1 MKNFMEYQTYNLP
14 NGIKL
19 IHKPVKSIVAHA
31 GIIINTGSR
40 DEHEKEHGIAHF
52 IEHMIFKGTK
62 KRKAF
67 HVLSRLEDVGGELN
81 AYTSKEE
88 TCIYA
93 SFMIKDYQR
102 AFELLSDI
110 VFNSSFPERDI
121 EKEKE
126 VIIEEI
132 NSYLDQPGEQIF
144 DDFEELIY
152 DNASIGR
159 NILGTPEK
167 LRKLS
172 KNTLNRF
179 IQQHYNTDQ
188 MVVCSVGNLSFS
200 RLVKYFEK
208 HFGNVPSN
216 SRKQQREEIGIYRP
230 VKKMLEKNTF
240 QSHCIIG
247 NRAYDLNDK
256 RRTDLHLLNNI
267 LGGQGLNSRLN
278 LSLREK
284 NGYAYNIESNYSPY
298 FDTGVL
304 SIYFGTDRKN
314 LDKSINLTYKE
325 FDKLKT
331 KKLGQIQ
338 LARAKRQL
346 TGQLMRS
353 SEINENLMLAIGKS
367 FLVYGKVES
376 PEEINRKIETITAS
390 GLIEVANEILDN
402 DQLSMLVY
410 R

>member
-1 MKNFMEYQTYNLP
+1 MEYQTYILS

-19 IHKPVKSIVAHA
+19 IHKPVKSPVAHA

-40 DEHEKEHGIAHF
+40 DENEEEHGIAHF

-67 HVLSRLEDVGGELN
+67 HILSRLEDVGGELN

-88 TCIYA
+88 TCVYA
-93 SFMIKDYQR
+93 SFMKEDYQR
-102 AFELLSDI
+102 AFELISDI
-110 VFNSSFPERDI
+110 VFNSSFPER
-121 EKEKE
+121 ELMKEKE

-152 DNASIGR
+152 KNAPIGR
-159 NILGTPEK
+159 SILGTPEK

-172 KNTLNRF
+172 KNTLIRF
-179 IQQHYNTDQ
+179 IQKHYNTDQ
-188 MVVCSVGNLSFS
+188 IIVCSVGNLSFP
-200 RLVKYFEK
+200 RLIKYFEK
-208 HFGNVPSN
+208 HFGSVPATY
-216 SRKQQREEIGIYRP
+216 RTWQR
-230 VKKMLEKNTF
+230 KNTGSYHPEIKIIDKETY

-284 NGYAYNIESNYSPY
+284 KGYAYNIESNYSPY

-314 LDKSINLTYKE
+314 LEKSINLTYKE

-331 KKLGQIQ
+331 QKLGEIQ
-338 LARAKRQL
+338 LARAKRQI

-367 FLVYGKVES
+367 YLVYGKVET
-376 PEEINRKIETITAS
+376 PEEINRKIEAITAS
-390 GLIEVANEILDN
+390 ELMEIANEILN
-402 DQLSMLVY
+402 TDQLSMLAY
-410 R
+410 K

>member
-1 MKNFMEYQTYNLP
+1 MEYQTYTLS

-19 IHKPVKSIVAHA
+19 IHKQVKSPVAHA

-40 DEHEKEHGIAHF
+40 DENKEEHGIAHF

-67 HVLSRLEDVGGELN
+67 HILSRLEDVGGELN

-93 SFMIKDYQR
+93 SFMKEDYQR
-102 AFELLSDI
+102 AFELISDI
-110 VFNSSFPERDI
+110 VFNSSFPER
-121 EKEKE
+121 ELKKEKE

-152 DNASIGR
+152 KNAPIGR
-159 NILGTPEK
+159 SILGTPEK

-172 KNTLNRF
+172 KNTLNWF
-179 IQQHYNTDQ
+179 ILQHYNTDQ
-188 MVVCSVGNLSFS
+188 MVVCSVGNLSFP
-200 RLVKYFEK
+200 RLVKFFEK
-208 HFGNVPSN
+208 YFGNVPA
-216 SRKQQREEIGIYRP
+216 IYRTWKR
-230 VKKMLEKNTF
+230 KKAGSYHPEIKIIDKDTY

-284 NGYAYNIESNYSPY
+284 NGYAYNVESNYSLY

-314 LDKSINLTYKE
+314 LEKSINLTYKE
-325 FDKLKT
+325 FNKLKT
-331 KKLGQIQ
+331 KKLGEIQ
-338 LARAKRQL
+338 LARAKRQII
-346 TGQLMRS
+346 GQLMRS

-367 FLVYGKVES
+367 YLVYGKVET

-390 GLIEVANEILDN
+390 GLMEIANEILNTDH
-402 DQLSMLVY
+402 LSMLAY
-410 R
+410 K

>member
-1 MKNFMEYQTYNLP
+1 MEYQTHTLS

-19 IHKPVKSIVAHA
+19 IHKPVKSPVAHA

-40 DEHEKEHGIAHF
+40 DEHEEEHGIAHF

-67 HVLSRLEDVGGELN
+67 HILSRLEDVGGELN

-93 SFMIKDYQR
+93 SFMKEDYQR
-102 AFELLSDI
+102 AFELISDI
-110 VFNSSFPERDI
+110 VFNSSFPDRELK
-121 EKEKE
+121 KEKE

-152 DNASIGR
+152 KNAPIGR
-159 NILGTPEK
+159 SILGTPEK
-167 LRKLS
+167 LRKLT

-188 MVVCSVGNLSFS
+188 IIVCSVGNLSFS

-208 HFGNVPSN
+208 YFSNVPATYRTWQ
-216 SRKQQREEIGIYRP
+216 RKKAGSYHPEIKIIDKDTY
-230 VKKMLEKNTF
+230 

-314 LDKSINLTYKE
+314 LEKSINLTYKE

-331 KKLGQIQ
+331 KKLGEIQ
-338 LARAKRQL
+338 LARAKRQI
-346 TGQLMRS
+346 TGQLLRS

-367 FLVYGKVES
+367 YLVYGKVET
-376 PEEINRKIETITAS
+376 PEEINRKIEVITAS
-390 GLIEVANEILDN
+390 GLMEIANEILDT
-402 DQLSMLVY
+402 DQLSMLAY
-410 R
+410 K

>member
-1 MKNFMEYQTYNLP
+1 MEYQTYILS

-19 IHKPVKSIVAHA
+19 IHKPVKSPVAHA

-40 DEHEKEHGIAHF
+40 DEHEEEHGIAHF

-67 HVLSRLEDVGGELN
+67 HILSRLEDVGGELN

-93 SFMIKDYQR
+93 SFMKEDYQR
-102 AFELLSDI
+102 AFELISDI
-110 VFNSSFPERDI
+110 VFNSSFPER
-121 EKEKE
+121 ELKKEKE

-152 DNASIGR
+152 KNAPIGR
-159 NILGTPEK
+159 SILGTPEK

-172 KNTLNRF
+172 KNALNRF

-188 MVVCSVGNLSFS
+188 IIVCSVGKLSFP

-208 HFGNVPSN
+208 YFSNVPATHRTWQ
-216 SRKQQREEIGIYRP
+216 RKKAGFYHPEIKIIDKDTY
-230 VKKMLEKNTF
+230 

-314 LDKSINLTYKE
+314 LEKSINLTHKE

-331 KKLGQIQ
+331 QKLGQIQ

-346 TGQLMRS
+346 MGQLMRS

-367 FLVYGKVES
+367 FLVYGNVET
-376 PEEINRKIETITAS
+376 PEEINRKIEAITAS
-390 GLIEVANEILDN
+390 GLMEIANEILDS
-402 DQLSMLVY
+402 DQLSMLAY
-410 R
+410 K

>member
-1 MKNFMEYQTYNLP
+1 MEYQTYILS

-19 IHKPVKSIVAHA
+19 IHKPAKSLVAHA

-40 DEHEKEHGIAHF
+40 DENEEEHGIAHF
-52 IEHMIFKGTK
+52 IEHMVFKGTK

-67 HVLSRLEDVGGELN
+67 HILSRLEDVGGELN

-88 TCIYA
+88 TCVYA
-93 SFMIKDYQR
+93 SFMKEDYQR
-102 AFELLSDI
+102 AFELISDI
-110 VFNSSFPERDI
+110 VFNSSFPER
-121 EKEKE
+121 ELMKEKE

-152 DNASIGR
+152 KNAPIGR
-159 NILGTPEK
+159 SILGTPEK

-172 KNTLNRF
+172 KNTLIRF
-179 IQQHYNTDQ
+179 IQKHYNTDQ
-188 MVVCSVGNLSFS
+188 MVVCSVGNLSFP

-208 HFGNVPSN
+208 HFGSVPATYRTWQ
-216 SRKQQREEIGIYRP
+216 RKNAGSYHPEIKIIDKETY
-230 VKKMLEKNTF
+230 

-314 LDKSINLTYKE
+314 LEKSINLTYKE

-331 KKLGQIQ
+331 QKLGEIQ
-338 LARAKRQL
+338 LARAKRQI

-367 FLVYGKVES
+367 YLVYGKVET
-376 PEEINRKIETITAS
+376 PEEINRKIEAITAS
-390 GLIEVANEILDN
+390 ELMEIANEILN
-402 DQLSMLVY
+402 TDQLSMLAY
-410 R
+410 K

>member
-1 MKNFMEYQTYNLP
+1 MEYQTYILS

-19 IHKPVKSIVAHA
+19 IHKPVKSSVAHA

-40 DEHEKEHGIAHF
+40 DEHKEEHGIAHF

-93 SFMIKDYQR
+93 SFMKKDYQR

-110 VFNSSFPERDI
+110 VFNSSFPEREL

-152 DNASIGR
+152 ENAPIGR
-159 NILGTPEK
+159 SILGTPEK

-188 MVVCSVGNLSFS
+188 IIVCSVGNLSFP

-208 HFGNVPSN
+208 YFINVPTAYRTWQ
-216 SRKQQREEIGIYRP
+216 RKKAGYYHPEIKIIDKDTY
-230 VKKMLEKNTF
+230 

-314 LDKSINLTYKE
+314 LEKSISLTYKE

-367 FLVYGKVES
+367 FLVYGKVET
-376 PEEINRKIETITAS
+376 PEEISWKIEAITAS
-390 GLIEVANEILDN
+390 GLMEIANEILDT
-402 DQLSMLVY
+402 DQLSMLAY
-410 R
+410 K

>member
-1 MKNFMEYQTYNLP
+1 MEYQTYILS

-19 IHKPVKSIVAHA
+19 IHKPVKSPVAHA

-40 DEHEKEHGIAHF
+40 DEHEEEHGIAHF

-67 HVLSRLEDVGGELN
+67 YVLSRLEDVGGELN

-93 SFMIKDYQR
+93 SFMKKDYQR

-110 VFNSSFPERDI
+110 VFNSSFPEREL

-152 DNASIGR
+152 KNAPIGR
-159 NILGTPEK
+159 SILGTPEK

-188 MVVCSVGNLSFS
+188 IIVCSVGNLSFP

-208 HFGNVPSN
+208 YFINVPTAYRTWQ
-216 SRKQQREEIGIYRP
+216 RKKAGYYHPEIKIIDKDTY
-230 VKKMLEKNTF
+230 

-314 LDKSINLTYKE
+314 LEKSIKLTYKE

-338 LARAKRQL
+338 LVRAKRQL

-367 FLVYGKVES
+367 FLVYGKVET
-376 PEEINRKIETITAS
+376 PEEISWKIEAITAS
-390 GLIEVANEILDN
+390 GLMEIANEILDT
-402 DQLSMLVY
+402 DQLSMLAY
-410 R
+410 K

>member
-1 MKNFMEYQTYNLP
+1 MEYQTYILS

-19 IHKPVKSIVAHA
+19 IHKPVKSPVAHA

-40 DEHEKEHGIAHF
+40 DEHDEEHGIAHF

-67 HVLSRLEDVGGELN
+67 HILSRLEDVGGELN

-93 SFMIKDYQR
+93 SFMKEDYQR
-102 AFELLSDI
+102 AFELISDI
-110 VFNSSFPERDI
+110 VFNSSFPER
-121 EKEKE
+121 ELKKEKE

-152 DNASIGR
+152 KNAPIGR
-159 NILGTPEK
+159 SILGTPEK
-167 LRKLS
+167 LRKLT

-188 MVVCSVGNLSFS
+188 IIVCSVGNLSFS

-208 HFGNVPSN
+208 YFGNVPATY
-216 SRKQQREEIGIYRP
+216 RTWQREKAGSYHPEIKIIDKETY
-230 VKKMLEKNTF
+230 

-314 LDKSINLTYKE
+314 LEKSINLTYKE

-331 KKLGQIQ
+331 KKLGEIQ
-338 LARAKRQL
+338 LARAKRQII
-346 TGQLMRS
+346 GQLMRS

-367 FLVYGKVES
+367 YLVYGKVET
-376 PEEINRKIETITAS
+376 PEEINRKIEVITAS
-390 GLIEVANEILDN
+390 GLMEIANEILDT

-410 R
+410 K

>member
-1 MKNFMEYQTYNLP
+1 MEYQTYILS

-19 IHKPVKSIVAHA
+19 IHKPVKSPVAHA

-40 DEHEKEHGIAHF
+40 DEHKEEHGIAHF

-67 HVLSRLEDVGGELN
+67 HILSRLEDVGGELN

-93 SFMIKDYQR
+93 SFMKEDYQR
-102 AFELLSDI
+102 AFELISDI
-110 VFNSSFPERDI
+110 VFNSSFPER
-121 EKEKE
+121 ELKKEKE

-152 DNASIGR
+152 KNAPIGR
-159 NILGTPEK
+159 SILGTPEK
-167 LRKLS
+167 LRKLT

-188 MVVCSVGNLSFS
+188 IIVCSVGKLSFS

-208 HFGNVPSN
+208 YFGNVPATYRTWQ
-216 SRKQQREEIGIYRP
+216 RKKAGFYHPE
-230 VKKMLEKNTF
+230 KKIIDKETY

-314 LDKSINLTYKE
+314 LEKSISLTYKE

-331 KKLGQIQ
+331 KKLGEIQ

-346 TGQLMRS
+346 KGQLMRS
-353 SEINENLMLAIGKS
+353 AEINENLMLAIGKS
-367 FLVYGKVES
+367 YLVYGKVET
-376 PEEINRKIETITAS
+376 PEEINRKIEAITAS
-390 GLIEVANEILDN
+390 GLMEIANEILDI
-402 DQLSMLVY
+402 DQLSMLAY
-410 R
+410 K

>member
-1 MKNFMEYQTYNLP
+1 MEYQTYILS

-19 IHKPVKSIVAHA
+19 IHKPVKSPVAHA
-31 GIIINTGSR
+31 GIFINTGSR
-40 DEHEKEHGIAHF
+40 DENEEEHGIAHF

-67 HVLSRLEDVGGELN
+67 HILSRLEDVGGELN

-88 TCIYA
+88 TCVYA
-93 SFMIKDYQR
+93 SFMKEDYQR
-102 AFELLSDI
+102 AFELISDI
-110 VFNSSFPERDI
+110 VFNSSFPER
-121 EKEKE
+121 ELMKEKE

-152 DNASIGR
+152 KNAPIGR
-159 NILGTPEK
+159 SILGTPEK
-167 LRKLS
+167 LRKLT

-188 MVVCSVGNLSFS
+188 IIVCSVGNLSFS

-208 HFGNVPSN
+208 YFSNVPATYRTWQ
-216 SRKQQREEIGIYRP
+216 RKKAGSYHPEIKIIDKDTY
-230 VKKMLEKNTF
+230 

-314 LDKSINLTYKE
+314 LEKSINLTYKE

-331 KKLGQIQ
+331 KKLGEIQ
-338 LARAKRQL
+338 LARAKRQI
-346 TGQLMRS
+346 TGQLLRS

-367 FLVYGKVES
+367 YLVYGKVET
-376 PEEINRKIETITAS
+376 PEEINRKIEVITAS
-390 GLIEVANEILDN
+390 GLMEIANEILDT
-402 DQLSMLVY
+402 DQLSMLAY
-410 R
+410 K

>member
-1 MKNFMEYQTYNLP
+1 MEYQTYTLS
-14 NGIKL
+14 NGIRL
-19 IHKPVKSIVAHA
+19 IHKPVKSPVAHA

-40 DEHEKEHGIAHF
+40 DENKEEHGIAHF

-67 HVLSRLEDVGGELN
+67 HILSRLEDVGGELN

-93 SFMIKDYQR
+93 SFMKEDYPR
-102 AFELLSDI
+102 AFELISDI
-110 VFNSSFPERDI
+110 VFNSSFPER
-121 EKEKE
+121 ELKKEKE

-152 DNASIGR
+152 ENAPIGR
-159 NILGTPEK
+159 SILGTPEK

-188 MVVCSVGNLSFS
+188 IIVCSVGKLSFS

-208 HFGNVPSN
+208 YFNNVPTTYRTWQR
-216 SRKQQREEIGIYRP
+216 RKAGFYHPEIKIINKDTY
-230 VKKMLEKNTF
+230 

-256 RRTDLHLLNNI
+256 RRTDLFLLNNI

-314 LDKSINLTYKE
+314 LEKSISLTYKE

-367 FLVYGKVES
+367 FLVYGKVETA
-376 PEEINRKIETITAS
+376 EEISRKIEAITAS
-390 GLIEVANEILDN
+390 GLMEIANEILDTN
-402 DQLSMLVY
+402 QLSMLAY
-410 R
+410 K

>member
-1 MKNFMEYQTYNLP
+1 MEYQTYILS

-19 IHKPVKSIVAHA
+19 IHKPVKSPVAHA

-40 DEHEKEHGIAHF
+40 DEHEEEHGIAHF

-93 SFMIKDYQR
+93 SFMKKDYQR
-102 AFELLSDI
+102 AFELISDI
-110 VFNSSFPERDI
+110 VFNSSFPEREL

-152 DNASIGR
+152 KNAPIGR
-159 NILGTPEK
+159 SILGTPEK

-188 MVVCSVGNLSFS
+188 IIVCSVGN
-200 RLVKYFEK
+200 
-208 HFGNVPSN
+208 
-216 SRKQQREEIGIYRP
+216 
-230 VKKMLEKNTF
+230 
-240 QSHCIIG
+240 
-247 NRAYDLNDK
+247 
-256 RRTDLHLLNNI
+256 
-267 LGGQGLNSRLN
+267 
-278 LSLREK
+278 
-284 NGYAYNIESNYSPY
+284 
-298 FDTGVL
+298 
-304 SIYFGTDRKN
+304 
-314 LDKSINLTYKE
+314 
-325 FDKLKT
+325 
-331 KKLGQIQ
+331 
-338 LARAKRQL
+338 
-346 TGQLMRS
+346 
-353 SEINENLMLAIGKS
+353 
-367 FLVYGKVES
+367 
-376 PEEINRKIETITAS
+376 
-390 GLIEVANEILDN
+390 
-402 DQLSMLVY
+402 
-410 R
+410 

>member
-1 MKNFMEYQTYNLP
+1 MEYQTYILS

-19 IHKPVKSIVAHA
+19 IHKPVKSPVAHA

-40 DEHEKEHGIAHF
+40 DEHEEEHGIAHF

-93 SFMIKDYQR
+93 SFMKKDYQR

-110 VFNSSFPERDI
+110 VFNSSFPEREL

-152 DNASIGR
+152 KNAPIGR
-159 NILGTPEK
+159 SILGTPEK

-188 MVVCSVGNLSFS
+188 IIVCSVGNLSFP

-208 HFGNVPSN
+208 YFINVPTAYRTWQ
-216 SRKQQREEIGIYRP
+216 RKKAGYYHPEIKIIDKDTY
-230 VKKMLEKNTF
+230 

-314 LDKSINLTYKE
+314 LEKSIKLTYKE

-338 LARAKRQL
+338 LVRAKRQL

-367 FLVYGKVES
+367 FLVYGKVET
-376 PEEINRKIETITAS
+376 PEEISWKIEAITAS
-390 GLIEVANEILDN
+390 GLMEIANEILDT
-402 DQLSMLVY
+402 DQLSMLAY
-410 R
+410 K

>member
-1 MKNFMEYQTYNLP
+1 MEYQTYILS

-19 IHKPVKSIVAHA
+19 IHKPVKSPVAHA

-40 DEHEKEHGIAHF
+40 DEHEEEHGIAHF

-67 HVLSRLEDVGGELN
+67 HILSRLEDVGGELN

-93 SFMIKDYQR
+93 SFMKEDYQR
-102 AFELLSDI
+102 AFELISDI
-110 VFNSSFPERDI
+110 VFNSSFPEREL

-152 DNASIGR
+152 KNAPIGR
-159 NILGTPEK
+159 SILGTPEK

-172 KNTLNRF
+172 KNALNRF

-188 MVVCSVGNLSFS
+188 IIVCSVGKLSFP

-208 HFGNVPSN
+208 YFSNVPATHRTWQ
-216 SRKQQREEIGIYRP
+216 RKKAGFYHPEINIIDKDTY
-230 VKKMLEKNTF
+230 

-314 LDKSINLTYKE
+314 LEKSINLTHKE

-331 KKLGQIQ
+331 QKLGQIQ

-346 TGQLMRS
+346 MGQLMRS

-367 FLVYGKVES
+367 YLVYGNVET
-376 PEEINRKIETITAS
+376 PEEINRKIEAITAS
-390 GLIEVANEILDN
+390 GLMEIANEILDTN
-402 DQLSMLVY
+402 QLSMLAY
-410 R
+410 K

>member
-1 MKNFMEYQTYNLP
+1 MK
-14 NGIKL
+14 
-19 IHKPVKSIVAHA
+19 
-31 GIIINTGSR
+31 
-40 DEHEKEHGIAHF
+40 
-52 IEHMIFKGTK
+52 
-62 KRKAF
+62 
-67 HVLSRLEDVGGELN
+67 
-81 AYTSKEE
+81 
-88 TCIYA
+88 
-93 SFMIKDYQR
+93 KDYQR

-110 VFNSSFPERDI
+110 VFNSSFPEREL

-152 DNASIGR
+152 ENAPIGR
-159 NILGTPEK
+159 SILGTPEK

-188 MVVCSVGNLSFS
+188 IIVCSVGNLSFP

-208 HFGNVPSN
+208 YFINVPATYRTWQ
-216 SRKQQREEIGIYRP
+216 RKKAGLYHPEIKIIDKDTY
-230 VKKMLEKNTF
+230 

-314 LDKSINLTYKE
+314 LEKSISLTYKE

-367 FLVYGKVES
+367 FLVYGKVET
-376 PEEINRKIETITAS
+376 PEEINRKIEAITAS
-390 GLIEVANEILDN
+390 GLMEIANEILDT
-402 DQLSMLVY
+402 DQLSMLAY
-410 R
+410 K

>member
-1 MKNFMEYQTYNLP
+1 MEYQTYILS

-19 IHKPVKSIVAHA
+19 IHKPVKSPVAHA

-40 DEHEKEHGIAHF
+40 DEHEEEHGIAHF

-93 SFMIKDYQR
+93 SFMKKDYQR
-102 AFELLSDI
+102 AFELISDI
-110 VFNSSFPERDI
+110 VFNSSFPER
-121 EKEKE
+121 ELKKEKE

-152 DNASIGR
+152 KNAPIGR
-159 NILGTPEK
+159 SILGTPEK

-188 MVVCSVGNLSFS
+188 IIVCSVGNLSFS

-208 HFGNVPSN
+208 YFNNVPATYRTWQ
-216 SRKQQREEIGIYRP
+216 RKKAGSYYPEIKIIDKETY
-230 VKKMLEKNTF
+230 

-284 NGYAYNIESNYSPY
+284 NGYAYNVESNYSPY

-304 SIYFGTDRKN
+304 SIYFGTDRQN
-314 LDKSINLTYKE
+314 LEKSINLTYKE

-367 FLVYGKVES
+367 FLVYGKVET
-376 PEEINRKIETITAS
+376 PEEISRKIEAITAS
-390 GLIEVANEILDN
+390 GLMEIANEILDT
-402 DQLSMLVY
+402 DQLSMLAY
-410 R
+410 K

>member
-1 MKNFMEYQTYNLP
+1 MEYQTYILS

-19 IHKPVKSIVAHA
+19 IHKPVKSPVAHA

-40 DEHEKEHGIAHF
+40 DEHEEEHGIAHF

-67 HVLSRLEDVGGELN
+67 HILSRLEDVGGELN

-93 SFMIKDYQR
+93 SFMKEDYQR
-102 AFELLSDI
+102 AFELISDI
-110 VFNSSFPERDI
+110 VFNSSFPEREL

-152 DNASIGR
+152 KNAPIGR
-159 NILGTPEK
+159 SILGTPEK

-172 KNTLNRF
+172 KNALNRF

-188 MVVCSVGNLSFS
+188 IIVCSVGKLSFP

-208 HFGNVPSN
+208 YFGNVPATYRTWQ
-216 SRKQQREEIGIYRP
+216 RKKAGFYHPETKIIDKDTY
-230 VKKMLEKNTF
+230 

-314 LDKSINLTYKE
+314 LEKSINLTHKE

-331 KKLGQIQ
+331 QKLGQIQ

-346 TGQLMRS
+346 MGQLMRS

-367 FLVYGKVES
+367 FLVYGNVET
-376 PEEINRKIETITAS
+376 PEEINRKIEAITAS
-390 GLIEVANEILDN
+390 GLMEIANEILDS
-402 DQLSMLVY
+402 DQLSMLAY
-410 R
+410 K

>member
-1 MKNFMEYQTYNLP
+1 MEYQTYILS

-19 IHKPVKSIVAHA
+19 IHKPVKSPVAHA

-40 DEHEKEHGIAHF
+40 DEQKEEHGIAHF

-67 HVLSRLEDVGGELN
+67 HILSRLEDVGGELN

-93 SFMIKDYQR
+93 SFMKKDYQR
-102 AFELLSDI
+102 AFELISDI
-110 VFNSSFPERDI
+110 VFNSSFPEREL

-152 DNASIGR
+152 KNAPIGR
-159 NILGTPEK
+159 SILGTPEK

-188 MVVCSVGNLSFS
+188 IIVCSVGNLSFP

-208 HFGNVPSN
+208 YFGNVPATYRTWQ
-216 SRKQQREEIGIYRP
+216 RKKAGSYNPEIKIIDKDTY
-230 VKKMLEKNTF
+230 

-256 RRTDLHLLNNI
+256 HRTDLFLLNNI

-284 NGYAYNIESNYSPY
+284 
-298 FDTGVL
+298 
-304 SIYFGTDRKN
+304 
-314 LDKSINLTYKE
+314 
-325 FDKLKT
+325 
-331 KKLGQIQ
+331 
-338 LARAKRQL
+338 
-346 TGQLMRS
+346 
-353 SEINENLMLAIGKS
+353 
-367 FLVYGKVES
+367 
-376 PEEINRKIETITAS
+376 
-390 GLIEVANEILDN
+390 
-402 DQLSMLVY
+402 
-410 R
+410 

>member
-1 MKNFMEYQTYNLP
+1 MEYQTYILS

-19 IHKPVKSIVAHA
+19 IHKPVKSSVAHA

-40 DEHEKEHGIAHF
+40 DEHEEEHGIAHF

-93 SFMIKDYQR
+93 SFMKKDYQR

-110 VFNSSFPERDI
+110 VFNSSFPEREL

-152 DNASIGR
+152 ENAPIGR
-159 NILGTPEK
+159 SILGTPEK

-188 MVVCSVGNLSFS
+188 IIVCSVGNLSFP

-208 HFGNVPSN
+208 YFINVPTAYRTWQ
-216 SRKQQREEIGIYRP
+216 RKKAGYYHPEIKIIDKDTY
-230 VKKMLEKNTF
+230 

-314 LDKSINLTYKE
+314 LEKSISLTYKE

-367 FLVYGKVES
+367 FLVYGKVET
-376 PEEINRKIETITAS
+376 PEEISWKIEAITAS
-390 GLIEVANEILDN
+390 GLMEIANEILDT
-402 DQLSMLVY
+402 DQLSMLAY
-410 R
+410 K

>member
-1 MKNFMEYQTYNLP
+1 MEYQTYILS

-19 IHKPVKSIVAHA
+19 IHKPVKSPVAHA

-40 DEHEKEHGIAHF
+40 DEHEEEHGIAHF

-93 SFMIKDYQR
+93 SFMKKDYQR

-110 VFNSSFPERDI
+110 VFNSSFPEREL

-152 DNASIGR
+152 KNAPIGR
-159 NILGTPEK
+159 SILGTPEK

-188 MVVCSVGNLSFS
+188 IIVCSVGNLSFS

-208 HFGNVPSN
+208 YFNNVPPTYRTWQ
-216 SRKQQREEIGIYRP
+216 RKKAGFYHPEIKIIDKETY
-230 VKKMLEKNTF
+230 

-256 RRTDLHLLNNI
+256 RRTDLFLLNNI

-314 LDKSINLTYKE
+314 LEKSISLTYKE

-367 FLVYGKVES
+367 FLVYGKVET
-376 PEEINRKIETITAS
+376 PEEISRKIEAITAS
-390 GLIEVANEILDN
+390 GLMEIANEILDT
-402 DQLSMLVY
+402 DQLSMLAY
-410 R
+410 K